1 MATAF
6 ALAIVAYLASGM
18 FLHLSYERYL
28 WILMAL
34 AASAAW
40 IGMHAPEPEEEPT
53 EPVSAA
59 TETPRQAQQ
68 RAVRAAYLRQT

>member
-53 EPVSAA
+53 EPGSAA
-59 TETPRQAQQ
+59 TETPRQARQ